1 MARPTPAINLALNR
15 RRGHR
20 QRTSGF
26 TLAECLIASVVLA
39 IAVLGLCGALAA
51 ATRQTE
57 ALEVETRC
65 MALAKQLM
73 EEIASRPFDPPAS
86 NDQPG
91 WGAGNAD
98 RSLYDDVADY
108 HKLDEQI
115 VPSPSPAHLI
125 DSISFSRTTL
135 VEFRATPTGAP
146 DSAGDFAM
154 ISVTV
159 TPSSH
164 ADPLTLHRLVTRS
177 TLVRE

>member
-1 MARPTPAINLALNR
+1 MAVRRTAGFTNRRHRNSWRTSPGVTAMARPTPAINLALNR

-91 WGAGNAD
+91 WGAGNA
-98 RSLYDDVADY
+98 
-108 HKLDEQI
+108 
-115 VPSPSPAHLI
+115 
-125 DSISFSRTTL
+125 
-135 VEFRATPTGAP
+135 
-146 DSAGDFAM
+146 
-154 ISVTV
+154 
-159 TPSSH
+159 
-164 ADPLTLHRLVTRS
+164 
-177 TLVRE
+177 